1 MKKTILLSIMVCFLA
16 MSCAGMTG
24 GIHKKSVSSA
34 CIEKVD
40 VKPDQKGNYFVYVTI
55 KNVSG
60 KDMPFYLELQ
70 ADDQVSQFTASG
82 KKRPAQYRPRRRELH
97 LCSEHLA
104 KNRAQETQRGSK
116 RIIAIGRMFLQ
127 TVSDDRDHL

>member
-16 MSCAGMTG
+16 MSCAGLTS

-34 CIEKVD
+34 CIEKVES
-40 VKPDQKGNYFVYVTI
+40 KPDQKGNYFVYVTI

-82 KKRPAQYRPRRRELH
+82 KKGQPDIVPAGQSYTFAVNTWRKIEP
-97 LCSEHLA
+97 
-104 KNRAQETQRGSK
+104 K
-116 RIIAIGRMFLQ
+116 RLNVEVKESLR
-127 TVSDDRDHL
+127 